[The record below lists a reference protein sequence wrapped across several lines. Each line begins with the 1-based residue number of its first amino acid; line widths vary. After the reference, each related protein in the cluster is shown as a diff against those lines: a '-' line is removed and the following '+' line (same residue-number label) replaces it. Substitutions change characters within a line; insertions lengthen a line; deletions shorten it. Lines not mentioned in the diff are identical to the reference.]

1 MSQSQPI
8 VIDVTGD
15 DDAPEAAG
23 ASISSSLGDADP
35 ELKWA
40 LEASLQPESAQAA
53 PPAVVDAIACDTRD
67 AEKERLFREAVTGAE
82 DGNLGPIRAYIDAGG
97 CLERRITVEDAR
109 VLQLSSSVPRASLL
123 DVALHRSQ
131 THVVMELL
139 GETEGG
145 VPRGSS
151 DVASTLRRRRL
162 SEDLEVQATRARAE
176 LRGRMRLRSDG
187 LIYVDCSAGTFVMP
201 AGLSLPAA
209 TLYAEGPAEDSAIRE
224 ALSCWNSAM
233 TDHGQGLVTMYTS
246 GDLNCLLHAT
256 ALCLSGASD
265 RPLAPE
271 ARSFAG
277 SLPWE
282 VEHEG
287 LGALRGAVAA
297 SLRGCLP
304 LRRQLASSECD
315 ADKLADIA
323 AKDRTSLFREH
334 VSALASVVRRVI
346 IVYAPSDVEVRTPL
360 SVENR
365 MSGVYLPLLW
375 TPEQCEGTGGP
386 IAVAYTQGHFSAVV
400 RGPTGRQS
408 EAAGSSPDSVED
420 GWCEWETDAI
430 AQVRVSPLLGM
441 PLSYPHLAL
450 LFGLHMCLW
459 SLTET
464 FTVA

>member
-15 DDAPEAAG
+15 DDVSEAAG

-53 PPAVVDAIACDTRD
+53 PPAVIDAIACDTSD
-67 AEKERLFREAVTGAE
+67 AENERLFRAAVTGAE
-82 DGNLGPIRAYIDAGG
+82 DGNLAPIRAYIDAGG
-97 CLERRITVEDAR
+97 SLERRITLDDAR

-187 LIYVDCSAGTFVMP
+187 LIYVDCSAGTFAMP

-224 ALSCWNSAM
+224 ALSCWNSVMA
-233 TDHGQGLVTMYTS
+233 DQGHGLVTMYTS

-265 RPLAPE
+265 RPLVPE
-271 ARSFAG
+271 ARSFA
-277 SLPWE
+277 SSLLPWE

-297 SLRGCLP
+297 SLRGCAP
-304 LRRQLASSECD
+304 LRRQLASSEYD

-400 RGPTGRQS
+400 RGPSGRQS
-408 EAAGSSPDSVED
+408 EAVGSSSESVED
-420 GWCEWETDAI
+420 GWCDWETDTI
-430 AQVRVSPLLGM
+430 AQVRCSPLWGRCSPLLGM
-441 PLSYPHLAL
+441 ALSRPTGCTLV
-450 LFGLHMCLW
+450 CPRI
-459 SLTET
+459 
-464 FTVA
+464 